1 MTFNAPLTELSSPTL
16 KKKSPVVQ
24 LPEAC
29 LQNPWTSLIWRIL
42 KGELVWA
49 VAHGFDSNL
58 IFKNPSRQPLIL
70 RQKLRNS
77 VLEVFSF
84 VVDFYRQYFGS
95 VKILHYQNISWNVAR
110 SSGLQYVVPS
120 LGFNCGVNLGEN
132 DILPCGTYWKKA
144 PLLWTLGDLC
154 LSAPWPWATCWP
166 SWSCF
171 SVCSPRLRWWRGS
184 TRLPGSA

>member
-95 VKILHYQNISWNVAR
+95 VKILHYQNIS
-110 SSGLQYVVPS
+110 
-120 LGFNCGVNLGEN
+120 
-132 DILPCGTYWKKA
+132 
-144 PLLWTLGDLC
+144 
-154 LSAPWPWATCWP
+154 
-166 SWSCF
+166 
-171 SVCSPRLRWWRGS
+171 
-184 TRLPGSA
+184 